1 MTSALYGRIAVGRC
15 VTEEQGHV
23 GCVTDV
29 IGVADRVCSGR
40 RSCDIKVTNPAMD
53 ALMTCNAAL
62 RVYLEASYR
71 CVTGAH
77 LTRFLYS
84 TRIYFVCSSNYLPF
98 VTLINTNTRHTGV
111 ETYVSA
117 RTF

>member
-84 TRIYFVCSSNYLPF
+84 TRIYLSVL
-98 VTLINTNTRHTGV
+98 VI
-111 ETYVSA
+111 
-117 RTF
+117 TFPLLH